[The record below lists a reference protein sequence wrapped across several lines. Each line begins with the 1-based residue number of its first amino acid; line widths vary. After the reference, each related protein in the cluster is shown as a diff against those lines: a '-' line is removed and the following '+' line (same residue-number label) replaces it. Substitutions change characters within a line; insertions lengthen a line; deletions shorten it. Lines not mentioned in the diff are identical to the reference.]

1 LLFQLLGLSLGRF
14 LNFFHFLMDFF
25 SFGIITGNEK
35 EILLLSWQPLQRIK
49 GQEIAAKMVR
59 T

>member
-1 LLFQLLGLSLGRF
+1 
-14 LNFFHFLMDFF
+14 MDFF